1 MPSFQFYADPGLT
14 TPLATWVRAHQTDG
28 SLDPVDKQIWFG
40 SPDGTKQAQAASNPG
55 VDQITVSIGQLY
67 AARANS
73 AAVTTGERRRLS
85 PSNNRVYEATNSGS
99 TAASPPAFPTTIGA
113 TVVDGGV
120 TWEAVAYEDTPDELS
135 LAATSGGLA
144 AATPGAP
151 LDVGITILGG
161 AANAV
166 SFWARAVDPDAV
178 VQTTTQLSIKVST
191 IEESA
196 AP

>member
-40 SPDGTKQAQAASNPG
+40 SPDGSKKAQAASNPG

-67 AARANS
+67 AVRAGDED
-73 AAVTTGERRRLS
+73 VTTGERRRLS
-85 PSNNRVYEATNSGS
+85 PSNNRVYEATNSGT
-99 TAASPPAFPTTIGA
+99 TAASPPAFPTTINA

-120 TWEAVAYEDTPDELS
+120 TWRCIAYEDTPDELA

-144 AATPGAP
+144 AATPGDP
-151 LDVGITILGG
+151 LEIGVTIIGG
-161 AANAV
+161 AANAA
-166 SFWARAVDPDAV
+166 SFWVRAIDPDMV

-196 AP
+196 YP